1 MVKSEI
7 LFLKQEDVI
16 KAGLLDMKQV
26 LAACEK
32 TYQLFGKGEI
42 INHPK
47 VSTKIPDEENWTSFF
62 NSMPAYIGGD
72 VKVGG
77 IKWACES
84 KKNATTPGIPYGI
97 DIAILSDPDT
107 VLPFCIMDATLITAM
122 RTSAVAGLFAK
133 YTAPK
138 NAKVAT
144 LVGAG
149 VIGRTAIMAV
159 NETVP
164 TLETIYLCDLD
175 ISKAEGLK
183 KEFEGTCKATIIP
196 STDTEGCIKKSEL
209 IITQTTASKP
219 FLKADWVNK
228 GATVIQMASNE
239 VELDVLR
246 NSDQIFVDYW
256 TQMITNTGKAVTQLY
271 NAGEIKFEDVVELA
285 QLTLG
290 QHPGRKSADETLFC
304 SSMGLGALDI
314 MIGYSMYLNAKKMG
328 LGVTLHQ
335 WDNPL
340 WE

>member
-84 KKNATTPGIPYGI
+84 KKNAETPGIPYGI

-107 VLPFCIMDATLITAM
+107 VLPFCILDATLITAM
-122 RTSAVAGLFAK
+122 RTAAVAGLFAK

-159 NETVP
+159 SETVP

-183 KEFEGTCKATIIP
+183 KEFEGVCKATIIP
-196 STDTEGCIKKSEL
+196 STDTQGCAKKSEL
-209 IITQTTASKP
+209 IITQTTTSKP
-219 FLKADWVNK
+219 FITPDCVNK
-228 GATVIQMASNE
+228 GATVIQMAAHE
-239 VELDVLR
+239 VEHDVIR
-246 NSDQIFVDYW
+246 HADQVFVDYW
-256 TQMITNTGKAVTQLY
+256 EQMIRHMDLDVAQLHH
-271 NAGEIKFEDVVELA
+271 AGEIQFEDVVELSKLA
-285 QLTLG
+285 LG
-290 QHPGRKSADETLFC
+290 EHPGRKSADETLYC
-304 SSMGLGALDI
+304 ASMGLGALDI

>member
-1 MVKSEI
+1 M
-7 LFLKQEDVI
+7 
-16 KAGLLDMKQV
+16 
-26 LAACEK
+26 
-32 TYQLFGKGEI
+32 
-42 INHPK
+42 
-47 VSTKIPDEENWTSFF
+47 
-62 NSMPAYIGGD
+62 
-72 VKVGG
+72 
-77 IKWACES
+77 
-84 KKNATTPGIPYGI
+84 
-97 DIAILSDPDT
+97 
-107 VLPFCIMDATLITAM
+107 LPFCIMDATLITAM

-183 KEFEGTCKATIIP
+183 KEFEGVCKATIIP

-256 TQMITNTGKAVTQLY
+256 KQMITNTGKAVTQLY

>member
-32 TYQLFGKGEI
+32 TYQLLGKGEI

-47 VSTKIPDEENWTSFF
+47 VSTRIPDPVNWTSFF

-239 VELDVLR
+239 VELD
-246 NSDQIFVDYW
+246 
-256 TQMITNTGKAVTQLY
+256 
-271 NAGEIKFEDVVELA
+271 AGEIKFEDVVELA

>member
-1 MVKSEI
+1 
-7 LFLKQEDVI
+7 
-16 KAGLLDMKQV
+16 
-26 LAACEK
+26 
-32 TYQLFGKGEI
+32 
-42 INHPK
+42 
-47 VSTKIPDEENWTSFF
+47 
-62 NSMPAYIGGD
+62 
-72 VKVGG
+72 
-77 IKWACES
+77 
-84 KKNATTPGIPYGI
+84 
-97 DIAILSDPDT
+97 
-107 VLPFCIMDATLITAM
+107 
-122 RTSAVAGLFAK
+122 
-133 YTAPK
+133 
-138 NAKVAT
+138 
-144 LVGAG
+144 
-149 VIGRTAIMAV
+149 MAV
-159 NETVP
+159 SETVP

-175 ISKAEGLK
+175 ISKAEALK

-256 TQMITNTGKAVTQLY
+256 KQMITNTGKAVTQLY

>member
-32 TYQLFGKGEI
+32 TYQLLGKGEI

-47 VSTKIPDEENWTSFF
+47 VSTRIPDPVNWTSFF

-149 VIGRTAIMAV
+149 IAIEKV
-159 NETVP
+159 FQGGG
-164 TLETIYLCDLD
+164 DLLR
-175 ISKAEGLK
+175 SQGLRI
-183 KEFEGTCKATIIP
+183 ESLARI
-196 STDTEGCIKKSEL
+196 
-209 IITQTTASKP
+209 ASME
-219 FLKADWVNK
+219 N
-228 GATVIQMASNE
+228 
-239 VELDVLR
+239 
-246 NSDQIFVDYW
+246 
-256 TQMITNTGKAVTQLY
+256 GK
-271 NAGEIKFEDVVELA
+271 
-285 QLTLG
+285 LT
-290 QHPGRKSADETLFC
+290 FC
-304 SSMGLGALDI
+304 
-314 MIGYSMYLNAKKMG
+314 
-328 LGVTLHQ
+328 
-335 WDNPL
+335 
-340 WE
+340 